1 MQGAGAGAS
10 PAFMAES
17 APVFAQAVLVEWLRE
32 YQRVDPFHG
41 GGVITALVLIV
52 VLALLLPPGE
62 RRYVRAPVLFLL
74 LHVLL
79 LVLDLL
85 PAAGY
90 VKVPF
95 EYVSLFFL
103 LICVVRTTFLLCTR
117 SRPAR
122 ALFQPLPKIFLDA
135 IQGLAYLCIGLIVLS
150 SAQVDASSLLTGGAV
165 AAALFGFLMKDT
177 LGNLLAGLAMQG
189 ERPFEV
195 GDWIQFDQDKSR
207 IGKVQEINWRSTKV
221 KTLDDVEVIVPN
233 SVLAQYPIVNF
244 TKPDPWARRSIF
256 FLAPYSEPTEK
267 VRRIVLEA
275 IADSWGV
282 LKHPPPSVVTN
293 DFAENGVQYWVRIFT
308 TEFDSRDRVDGGVRD
323 RIWHALRRHD
333 IVYPIPQ
340 RDVHMKQPESAE
352 SRQLRR
358 KQALQCVDFLNVLPP
373 EFLDELAE
381 AAQLR
386 HYATGEVIIRQGD
399 PGDELFIII
408 AGEVA
413 AQIRRDDGSSV
424 EVARLGPDSFFGEMS
439 LMTGQKRSATIVA
452 TKGVDVFVID
462 HDDLAPILAS
472 SPEMVNV
479 ISETLEARQA
489 SLAAARSA
497 AMGTPH
503 VPQPKDT
510 GILQRIREFFH
521 LG

>member
-1 MQGAGAGAS
+1 M
-10 PAFMAES
+10 
-17 APVFAQAVLVEWLRE
+17 
-32 YQRVDPFHG
+32 
-41 GGVITALVLIV
+41 
-52 VLALLLPPGE
+52 
-62 RRYVRAPVLFLL
+62 
-74 LHVLL
+74 LL

-85 PAAGY
+85 PSAGY
-90 VKVPF
+90 VEIPF
-95 EYVSLFFL
+95 EYLSLFFL

-135 IQGLAYLCIGLIVLS
+135 IQGVAFLGVGLIVMS
-150 SAQVDASSLLTGGAV
+150 SADVDASSLLAGGAV
-165 AAALFGFLMKDT
+165 MAALFGFLMKDT

-195 GDWIQFDQDKSR
+195 GDWIQFDPDRSR
-207 IGKVQEINWRSTKV
+207 MGKVQEINWRSTKV
-221 KTLDDVEVIVPN
+221 RTLDDVEIIVPN
-233 SVLAQYPIVNF
+233 SVLAQSPIVNY
-244 TKPDPWARRSIF
+244 TKPDPWARRNIY

-275 IADSWGV
+275 ISDAWGV

-293 DFAENGVQYWVRIFT
+293 DFVDNGVQYWVRIFT
-308 TEFDSRDRVDGGVRD
+308 TELDNRDRVDGGVRD

-333 IVYPIPQ
+333 IIFPVPQ
-340 RDVHMKQPESAE
+340 RDVHLKQPESAE

-358 KQALQCVDFLNVLPP
+358 KQALQCVDFLNVLPA
-373 EFLDELAE
+373 EVLDELAE

-408 AGEVA
+408 SGEVA
-413 AQIRRDDGSSV
+413 AQIRKDDGTEA
-424 EVARLGPDSFFGEMS
+424 EVGRLGPESFFGEMS

-462 HDDLAPILAS
+462 HDDLAPILAT
-472 SPEMVNV
+472 SPEMVDV

-489 SLAAARSA
+489 ALAAARSA
-497 AMGTPH
+497 VMGTPEA
-503 VPQPKDT
+503 PPPKGT
-510 GILQRIREFFH
+510 ILNRIRDFFH